1 MKRSLQIC
9 LASLVGLVFGAGLF
23 IVAFPKLAH
32 FINGPVH
39 GEDQMSAN
47 AALLFIGLPATSIVF
62 ATVAGIFWTMR
73 LRAKV

>member
-1 MKRSLQIC
+1 M
-9 LASLVGLVFGAGLF
+9 ASLAGLVVGAGLF
-23 IVAFPKLAH
+23 IVVFPKLAQ

-62 ATVAGIFWTMR
+62 AIVTGVWWTIR
-73 LRAKV
+73 LRAKA